1 MVSKGDKARFL
12 LKLLKKFRCL
22 KDNSYH
28 ESRYC
33 VMVLISIFPLDKL
46 NPSCC
51 EIVCKE
57 FLDFLTEWSVE
68 SPADT
73 FLVPYTVKL
82 IRKDVLK
89 SERNFRNRTKYFI
102 INNKMSL
109 DEDKEWI
116 NFVYAFPQQS
126 IELSI
131 NNEDSNDFFDEKPFA
146 YFDDI
151 CLFFKLMTGQHPP
164 SPPLLCF
171 DTAFIVLKIIA
182 KYCTQNYWSEATLS
196 ICEKFKFQNGLV
208 ENNIIQTKNWVA
220 CVLYATII
228 VKCNMMIDENGRI
241 LHINKEDIEK
251 TKTKCFDYFLGNIE
265 EIAKFTYFLKNIY
278 FKIDEGDY
286 DSDNID
292 ITKET
297 LDTIKVT
304 IKKIIDIITT
314 TAFERWITKK
324 EFSNDRRE
332 NFFQSLKTIF
342 TNIFTAEDLI
352 DCGKN
357 ILSKIKKISLIHS
370 YLNCPNNFHF
380 KLFSIIYQAFFDTS
394 INGKP
399 STYYCLLKQFRPSFC
414 ECIPSSELY
423 FIMGFEYLYYCSIS
437 TKDIWSALECG
448 KKHLKKAVIYNTMN
462 ISYKFLNDRL
472 LEDKEEPLFHVYK
485 IFLRILSFDDS
496 KEFILAIIASI
507 TNTIT
512 TYHDTSSSNSLEYS
526 IKILRN
532 SLECLS
538 KCKKKEKLQFI
549 YSIVVIK
556 KQNII
561 SSLLDIEELFLSQ
574 NFSNFL
580 RELIIYEGDLP
591 LLSTSNSSIDDQK
604 NVIFTGKPLIN
615 SLLQYLSEL
624 IKNLKDNILKSLE
637 KINYI
642 LSMFF
647 EAGLL
652 TNICIH
658 NQNIYKYLY
667 ELLIPLFNLIN
678 TLCGE
683 LFSEDDKPSYHLT
696 YQLSLCLASCIILL
710 LSKNVNENQ
719 KDNIFE
725 DIEKKVHPKMKLNL
739 INSLINYLVNDLKDY
754 YVNTSNLVLSTDGNA
769 SDIDE
774 STTTDYVN
782 NEIIVYNE
790 KSLNRLSNLF
800 ANETCYDIFKFMII
814 ILANNLEILPKDSI
828 ITMML
833 KISKIATK
841 ICYNLSTSFNINPM
855 DNIIIRK
862 NNFTSSFLLPKIENI
877 LLNIKN
883 TDFEDNTNSIENI
896 LLPFMNLL
904 SHLPQFFK
912 FLLLHFFESKQYHK
926 AFLKAFQKFSLK
938 PNLEDPTNPNYSLQ
952 FPVYT
957 NDLDGINKE
966 GFSVILDSK
975 YNINLETG
983 LSLTFKIKVNTWE
996 EKRKYKNNKIHI
1008 ASILLSNEDN
1018 KNLIFKLC
1026 LNVTSGNFY
1035 INLIFNNQLVQED
1048 KISLTKW
1055 KKNEWRSISFQVMYM
1070 NDIDTQLKNSKK
1082 LLCRFS
1088 VNCKIYDIIYLEK
1101 ISNINLNEFINKN
1114 FTINFGF
1121 MEFLEK
1127 NSIQYQLANIFSF
1140 KGLLQFENLFILNS
1154 LTSNVKNFMR
1164 TSSNIT
1170 YQFYNFYPLLN
1181 GTFLKNKKKHIKS
1194 IFKIIESPEPPLRL
1208 LQKKTV
1214 FIIDAECPNV
1224 YSVSTLNPTALK
1236 LANIYYNVNSTSSY
1250 GFNFHLSK
1258 NSDIIN
1264 NTNSSITFTT
1274 NLSYLLSLIEL
1285 VDFPIKWNSQPRVVK
1300 NFSFIND
1307 LASICPTKTF
1317 IYLYARTVELNF
1329 DESLKETR
1337 MEEKNVTKEFSQ
1349 SIVLRMLINAVK
1361 NNVISLS
1368 EFDISGGVFI
1378 PLRIFASKSAKV
1390 TKKDIFNVLSL
1401 AISDL
1406 VYIKSEDK
1414 EFKYIGDKNTI
1425 ISSTAYSII
1434 RDAQM
1439 LLYIFHSLH
1448 LWNLYGLCKL
1458 EALVLLVKMV
1468 SDCITE
1474 NKCIFAKNN
1483 KDEIVRNNL
1492 IRTIL
1497 DTYSSV
1503 SNEKLPEEEFWCN
1516 NNPNE
1521 NLNNISINDPIPTP
1535 TSFIENS
1542 IYLFKELCTLDD
1554 NFPALFSLWR
1564 FLFMTHP
1571 ATNFCFYIKELG
1583 HPSNSMVDFKGSIN
1597 HVIKNG
1603 GNNWIDFTDFNE
1615 RVNLEFPL
1623 EETIMSKLLNDF
1635 IIKYRN
1641 DICQGTITPDMLEDI
1656 TKCRELLLG
1665 IDEDPNTKQD
1675 DPKLYEDYK
1684 NLINKITN
1692 PKICQNEI
1700 VKEIPSDTPRWMTK
1714 LRSLIIEFLASSF
1727 VICSD
1732 NVMIQIYDAIHWY
1745 SILVLSSRQTD
1756 PDIQTNIFMLLSKFI
1771 FRLPEDLK
1779 MEFIK
1784 QGGFYIIGSQIN
1796 NLTVI
1801 NITIIN
1807 SLFSLMC
1814 LESVDISQGLDETH
1828 VKNIPPNNMTFASFP
1843 ALFALL
1849 EKTSEIGNEIDFI
1862 RLIGAFM
1869 KLFLSNSMLRQV
1881 MMECG
1886 LMECIFNV
1894 MRNML
1899 IRKDLYRIDKSDKSS
1914 PNILLLETFVTFLR
1928 YIAINSIPYDN
1939 TIFYEKCKGFAWN
1952 CLLLEYTF
1960 QGYIST
1966 ATLQNETLND
1976 EEKIENGNNI
1986 TLILN
1991 ASRKLRELLSSFMKW
2006 WLESIREVFG
2016 DNYVNTSASGRTSPE
2031 DFNIIDDEE
2040 SKDNFEFIP
2049 ENPTYF
2055 TFIAFK
2061 HNIENGKNEKCVY
2074 RWKSQTTP
2082 ECMENLSERLLFA
2095 LELLAKYYLFHGNN
2109 GEQGNRDYFI
2119 PAEELDSFILNFQ
2132 FMYYIWI
2139 LGNEYETYGPTRNK
2153 TSLIKSGSANWHKL
2167 LIMCKPKV
2175 GILILRILACTLC
2188 SIDNKLS
2195 QCKKIDNINT
2205 TIHFERK
2212 PPLIAKQIRL
2222 IQIIAKDIPDKRDYL
2237 KKLIDIDLDLQYCL
2251 NIGIHEI
2258 ALSKV
2263 PLFKEHTEYQEFNKN
2278 LSKIMDILK
2287 SVNIKS
2293 PFSDLSID
2301 SAENLVNE
2309 EIYCYKCYIGLKK
2322 KYLSELRSKATL
2334 YYDRLQVCVSQTT
2347 DFAFAITRMVNEYH
2361 HGIRK
2366 LFGKFLETILKNLYE
2381 AEQNLLNISSCLTHP
2396 EGPVQKIECWPKGWA
2411 LERTENGLRERIRL
2425 CPYDYNYDESYVL
2438 DEQKSTM
2445 IKAKT
2450 KPLYNLLLNDRVGKD
2465 QNKKNGVLQ
2474 SFNQAA
2480 ISMDYVKNI
2489 DDVRQSVTVTVVM
2502 PNLECFGE
2510 LILASNC
2517 IYFFGESA
2525 KTSQKGLEC
2534 DPFTLYFEC
2543 SKIKEIYK
2551 RQYLLKD
2558 TALELFFTDGETLL
2572 LSFVSKKEREH
2583 ALEQILSLELPN
2595 LIVNL
2600 EGQLKNI
2607 TQTWR
2612 QGIITTFE
2620 YLMLLNKLAGRS
2632 YNDLMQ
2638 YPVFPFILS
2647 DYTSETLNLNNPNSY
2662 RVLQKPIA
2670 IQDKSKEEYYIN
2682 YYNDLDNEY
2691 KRFKSNSNSETITF
2705 TGMPVKFGPY
2715 HYGSHYSNSGII
2727 THFLVRLSPFTSVAL
2742 EYQDNHFD
2750 IADRLFNSLETTWAL
2765 ASSRSTTDF
2774 KELIPEFFYFPEFL
2788 MNKSNLDLG
2797 VRQDGARVNN
2807 VVLPPW
2813 VPNNNARLFTLI
2825 HRQTL
2830 ESSIVSANLHLWID
2844 LIFGYKQS
2852 GEAAV
2857 KAINVFHPLTY
2868 RFGTNTSKA
2877 VANLNVSTLEDDAER
2892 DDDVI
2897 LKVALKTM
2905 IKTYGQMPA
2914 QLFLTSHLPR
2924 LSNTISLNQ
2933 VPIPSPISS
2942 VSGIKWGDYVGSP
2955 NFFISEDS
2963 PYIVKGKHN
2972 TKLEDGKDN
2981 DKEDKKL
2988 NKIILYEAPSTFV
3001 SPAIGVPDGIILLR
3015 QHNDTKKRLFYSKE
3029 SDNEVIAAVNWKN
3042 KANVLRIRFLVGC
3055 GYTSVGINIS
3065 KNYNNEEGS
3074 PWQNFWHMGYE
3085 IPTCVTYSTCNNR
3098 LFVGFKSGMIK
3109 ILQLNFVDKR
3119 CYVTCHYNQLL
3130 GHYSPITCLSISDNY
3145 SIIVSSCQNGFV
3157 IIWDSNKNTFI
3168 RKVKFPENDY
3178 KKIQDNGVQLT
3189 MISQTSGDIAIVSNG
3204 KQNKSYKNDI
3214 SLTKIY
3220 LFTINGDLIGSID
3233 SKFAVTSIGMTNL
3246 PEGISVNSLIIG
3258 LENGKVQM
3266 IEMWTLSIIRE
3277 FSYEEH
3283 PYHSLNIDQT
3293 YERNNN
3299 TNIILN
3305 SEVASVIC
3313 TNSGKRLFIAY
3324 NNGTILCWQAGGYSY
3339 KLPSVEYLDLKY
3351 DIRDSSNIDMNYMDS

>member
-1 MVSKGDKARFL
+1 MRTKID
-12 LKLLKKFRCL
+12 
-22 KDNSYH
+22 
-28 ESRYC
+28 
-33 VMVLISIFPLDKL
+33 
-46 NPSCC
+46 PSCC

-57 FLDFLTEWSVE
+57 FLNFLTEWCVE
-68 SPADT
+68 NPADT
-73 FLVPYTVKL
+73 FLVPYTIKL
-82 IRKDVLK
+82 IRKDILK
-89 SERNFRNRTKYFI
+89 NES
-102 INNKMSL
+102 
-109 DEDKEWI
+109 KEWI
-116 NFVYAFPQQS
+116 NFIYPLPQPLNKIS
-126 IELSI
+126 TI
-131 NNEDSNDFFDEKPFA
+131 NEDSNDFFDEKPFA

-171 DTAFIVLKIIA
+171 DIAFIVLKIIA
-182 KYCTQNYWSEATLS
+182 KYCTENYWSEATLL

-208 ENNIIQTKNWVA
+208 ENNINQTKNWIV

-228 VKCNMMIDENGRI
+228 VKCNMMIDDNGRI
-241 LHINKEDIEK
+241 LHIDKEDIKK
-251 TKTKCFDYFLGNIE
+251 TKIKCFDYLLGNVE

-278 FKIDEGDY
+278 FKIDEGNYED
-286 DSDNID
+286 DNID
-292 ITKET
+292 TVKET
-297 LDTIKVT
+297 LDIIKVT
-304 IKKIIDIITT
+304 IKKIIDIITI
-314 TAFERWITKK
+314 TAFERWITK
-324 EFSNDRRE
+324 EDFSTDRRE

-342 TNIFTAEDLI
+342 TNIFTAEELI
-352 DCGKN
+352 DCGEN
-357 ILSKIKKISLIHS
+357 ILLMIKKNSLMHS
-370 YLNCPNNFHF
+370 HLNCPNNFHF
-380 KLFSIIYQAFFDTS
+380 KLFSIIYQAFFDVS

-399 STYYCLLKQFRPSFC
+399 SMYYNLLKKFRPSFC
-414 ECIPSSELY
+414 ECITSSELY

-437 TKDIWSALECG
+437 TDDIWNALECG
-448 KKHLKKAVIYNTMN
+448 KKHLKKAIIYNTMN

-512 TYHDTSSSNSLEYS
+512 TYHDNLSPNSLEYS
-526 IKILRN
+526 IKILNN

-549 YSIVVIK
+549 YSIIVGK

-561 SSLLDIEELFLSQ
+561 SSLLDIKELFLLQSL
-574 NFSNFL
+574 SNFL
-580 RELIIYEGDLP
+580 KELLIYEGDLP
-591 LLSTSNSSIDDQK
+591 LLSTANLSINDQK
-604 NVIFTGKPLIN
+604 NIVITGKPLVN
-615 SLLQYLSEL
+615 SLLQYLNEM
-624 IKNLKDNILKSLE
+624 IKNIKDNTLESLE

-642 LSMFF
+642 LSIFF
-647 EAGLL
+647 EAGIFI
-652 TNICIH
+652 NICIH

-667 ELLIPLFNLIN
+667 ELLTILFNLIN
-678 TLCGE
+678 TLCDE
-683 LFSEDDKPSYHLT
+683 LFSNDNEISYHLT
-696 YQLSLCLASCIILL
+696 YQLSRCLGSCIILL
-710 LSKNVNENQ
+710 LSKNIHENQ
-719 KDNIFE
+719 KDHIFE
-725 DIEKKVHPKMKLNL
+725 DIEKKIHLKIKLNL
-739 INSLINYLVNDLKDY
+739 IDSLVNYLVGDFREDY
-754 YVNTSNLVLSTDGNA
+754 TNNSDYNLVLSTDGNA
-769 SDIDE
+769 SDMDE
-774 STTTDYVN
+774 STTTDYAN
-782 NEIIVYNE
+782 NEVVVHNE
-790 KSLNRLSNLF
+790 KILKRLSNLF
-800 ANETCYDIFKFMII
+800 SNETCYDIFKFMII
-814 ILANNLEILPKDSI
+814 ILANNLKILPKDSI
-828 ITMML
+828 IKMML
-833 KISKIATK
+833 KISKIATR

-855 DNIIIRK
+855 DNISIRK

-883 TDFEDNTNSIENI
+883 TDFVNDTNCIENI
-896 LLPFMNLL
+896 LLPLMNLL
-904 SHLPQFFK
+904 SHQPQFFK

-926 AFLKAFQKFSLK
+926 AFLKAFQKFTLK
-938 PNLEDPTNPNYSLQ
+938 PNLEDPINPNYSFL

-957 NDLDGINKE
+957 NDLNGINKE
-966 GFSVILDSK
+966 GFSIILDSK

-983 LSLTFKIKVNTWE
+983 ISLTFKIKVNTWE
-996 EKRKYKNNKIHI
+996 EVRRYKNNKIHI
-1008 ASILLSNEDN
+1008 ASILLTNEED
-1018 KNLIFKLC
+1018 KHLILKLFI
-1026 LNVTSGNFY
+1026 NVTSGNFY
-1035 INLIFNNQLVQED
+1035 INLIFNNQIVKED
-1048 KISLTKW
+1048 KISLSKW
-1055 KKNEWRSISFQVMYM
+1055 EKNEWRSISFQIMYM
-1070 NDIDTQLKNSKK
+1070 NDMDNQLKNIKK
-1082 LLCRFS
+1082 LICRFS
-1088 VNCKIYDIIYLEK
+1088 VNCKIFDIIYLEK
-1101 ISNINLNEFINKN
+1101 DLILSKININEFINKP

-1127 NSIQYQLANIFSF
+1127 NLIQYQLANIFSF

-1164 TSSNIT
+1164 TSSNIP

-1181 GTFLKNKKKHIKS
+1181 GNFLKNKKKYIQS
-1194 IFKIIESPEPPLRL
+1194 IFKIIESPEPSLRL
-1208 LQKKTV
+1208 LQKKIV
-1214 FIIDAECPNV
+1214 FIIDAECPHV
-1224 YSVSTLNPTALK
+1224 YSVSTLNPNALK
-1236 LANIYYNVNSTSSY
+1236 LANIYYNVNSTSSF
-1250 GFNFHLSK
+1250 GFNFQSSK
-1258 NSDIIN
+1258 NSDNIHN
-1264 NTNSSITFTT
+1264 FNSSTTITT

-1285 VDFPIKWNSQPRVVK
+1285 IDIPIKWNSQPRVIK

-1307 LASICPTKTF
+1307 LASICPTKTL

-1329 DESLKETR
+1329 DESMKETIID
-1337 MEEKNVTKEFSQ
+1337 EKILAKEFSQ

-1368 EFDISGGVFI
+1368 EFDITGGVFI
-1378 PLRIFASKSAKV
+1378 PLRIFASKSSKV

-1406 VYIKSEDK
+1406 IYIKSEDK
-1414 EFKYIGDKNTI
+1414 DHDKNII

-1458 EALVLLVKMV
+1458 EALVLLVKIV
-1468 SDCITE
+1468 SDCIAE

-1483 KDEIVRNNL
+1483 KNEIVRNNL

-1503 SNEKLPEEEFWCN
+1503 SNETLPEEEFWYDN
-1516 NNPNE
+1516 NSIE
-1521 NLNNISINDPIPTP
+1521 NSNNISINNSILTP

-1554 NFPALFSLWR
+1554 NFSALFSLWR

-1583 HPSNSMVDFKGSIN
+1583 HPSNSMIDFKGSIN
-1597 HVIKNG
+1597 HILKNG

-1635 IIKYRN
+1635 ILKFRD
-1641 DICQGTITPDMLEDI
+1641 DICQGIITPDMLEDV

-1665 IDEDPNTKQD
+1665 VDENFDVKQD
-1675 DPKLYEDYK
+1675 DSKLYEDYK
-1684 NLINKITN
+1684 NFINKITN
-1692 PKICQNEI
+1692 PKISQNEVI
-1700 VKEIPSDTPRWMTK
+1700 QEASPNTSRWMTK

-1732 NVMIQIYDAIHWY
+1732 SVMIQIYDAIHWF
-1745 SILVLSSRQTD
+1745 SILVLNSKQTD
-1756 PDIQTNIFMLLSKFI
+1756 PDIQTNIFMLLAKFI
-1771 FRLPEDLK
+1771 FRLPEDSK
-1779 MEFIK
+1779 MNFIK

-1814 LESVDISQGLDETH
+1814 LESVDISQGLDESH
-1828 VKNIPPNNMTFASFP
+1828 IKNIPPNNMTFASFP

-1849 EKTSEIGNEIDFI
+1849 EKTSEIGSEVDFI
-1862 RLIGAFM
+1862 KLISAFI
-1869 KLFLSNSMLRQV
+1869 KIFLSNPMLRQV

-1899 IRKDLYRIDKSDKSS
+1899 IRKDLYRIEKSDKSS
-1914 PNILLLETFVTFLR
+1914 PNILLLETFVSFLR

-1966 ATLQNETLND
+1966 ATLHNETLD
-1976 EEKIENGNNI
+1976 GEEKIENGNNI

-1991 ASRKLRELLSSFMKW
+1991 ASRKLRELFSSFMKW

-2040 SKDNFEFIP
+2040 NKNQFEFIP

-2139 LGNEYETYGPTRNK
+2139 LGNEYETYGSMRNK
-2153 TSLIKSGSANWHKL
+2153 SSITKTGSANWHKL
-2167 LIMCKPKV
+2167 LVMCKPRI

-2195 QCKKIDNINT
+2195 QCKKIGNINT

-2222 IQIIAKDIPDKRDYL
+2222 IQIIAKDIPDKKDYL

-2263 PLFKEHTEYQEFNKN
+2263 ALFKEHAEYQEFNKS
-2278 LSKIMDILK
+2278 LTKIMDLLR

-2309 EIYCYKCYIGLKK
+2309 EIYCYKCYIALKK

-2334 YYDRLQVCVSQTT
+2334 YYDKLQVYVSQTT
-2347 DFAFAITRMVNEYH
+2347 DFAFTITRMVNEYH

-2425 CPYDYNYDESYVL
+2425 CPYDYNYDENYVL
-2438 DEQKSTM
+2438 NEQKSLM

-2450 KPLYNLLLNDRVGKD
+2450 KPLNNLLLNDRVGKD

-2534 DPFTLYFEC
+2534 DPFRLYFEC

-2600 EGQLKNI
+2600 EDQLKNI

-2670 IQDKSKEEYYIN
+2670 VQDKSKEEYYIN

-2691 KRFKSNSNSETITF
+2691 KRFKANSNSETITF
-2705 TGMPVKFGPY
+2705 TGMPMKFGPY

-2797 VRQDGARVNN
+2797 IRQDGARVNN
-2807 VVLPPW
+2807 VILPPW

-2830 ESSIVSANLHLWID
+2830 ESSIVSANLHYWID

-2877 VANLNVSTLEDDAER
+2877 VANLNVTTLEDDAER

-2905 IKTYGQMPA
+2905 IKTYGQMPD

-2924 LSNTISLNQ
+2924 LSNTINLNQ
-2933 VPIPSPISS
+2933 VPIPSPIPS

-2963 PYIVKGKHN
+2963 PYIVKGKYN
-2972 TKLEDGKDN
+2972 KKCEDNDIKDN
-2981 DKEDKKL
+2981 KF
-2988 NKIILYEAPSTFV
+2988 NKIILYESPSTFV
-3001 SPAIGVPDGIILLR
+3001 SPAIGVPEGIILLR

-3029 SDNEVIAAVNWKN
+3029 SDNEVIAAINWKN

-3085 IPTCVTYSTCNNR
+3085 TPTCVTYSICNNR
-3098 LFVGFKSGMIK
+3098 LFVGFKSGVIK
-3109 ILQLNFVDKR
+3109 ILQLNFTDKR
-3119 CYVTCHYNQLL
+3119 CHVTCHYNQLL
-3130 GHYSPITCLSISDNY
+3130 GHCSPITCLSISDNY
-3145 SIIVSSCQNGFV
+3145 SIIISSCQNGYV

-3168 RKVKFPENDY
+3168 RKVKFPDDDN
-3178 KKIQDNGVQLT
+3178 KKIQNNGVQLT

-3204 KQNKSYKNDI
+3204 KKNKSYKNDVE
-3214 SLTKIY
+3214 LTKIY

-3233 SKFAVTSIGMTNL
+3233 SKFAVTSMGMTNL
-3246 PEGISVNSLIIG
+3246 PEGVSVNSLIIG

-3266 IEMWTLSIIRE
+3266 IEMWTLSVIRE

-3283 PYHSLNIDQT
+3283 PYHSLNLDQNC
-3293 YERNNN
+3293 ERSKSDSEFCRLLKRVKSFDKN
-3299 TNIILN
+3299 TNLILN
-3305 SEVASVIC
+3305 SEVTSVIC

-3324 NNGTILCWQAGGYSY
+3324 NNGTILCWQAGGNSY
-3339 KLPSVEYLDLKY
+3339 KLPSVEYLDLEY
-3351 DIRDSSNIDMNYMDS
+3351 DFRDSNNIDMNYMDS